1 MPFTGCPQTWHQ
13 GPDSGAPQF
22 RQFGGIGSDLRATG
36 FAHALRV
43 VWAAKI
49 ARLPA
54 ARRPMTFESARL
66 LREAR
71 ASARLALPLMLA
83 QLSLMSMNVVD
94 TVLAGHHGASS
105 LGAVAVGSA
114 LWSLVMLILL
124 GVMMAVPAFVAQ
136 LVGAGRRADAA
147 DLFRQALWLGL
158 GLSLP
163 LFLLVRST
171 APLLLGIGIEAD
183 QVPLID
189 GFLKGV
195 SWGTPAVALFMA
207 QRGLSEGLSLTRPG
221 MYFGLLGLA
230 LLVPLGWAMMFG
242 RLGFA
247 EGGPAGLGRA
257 TAVVLW
263 VQTLG
268 LGLYLHLRR
277 HYRDL
282 GLFSRLQS
290 PDPRQLFDLLRVGVP
305 MGVTVFMEGSLF
317 VVSALMVGV
326 LGAVTVAGHQ
336 IANNI
341 ASVAFMV
348 PLGLA
353 MASTVRVGEAVGRGD
368 ARGVRYAG
376 YAGLGLTLLLQSLS
390 AAVMFAAPMAIVS
403 LYTPDAAVRTVA
415 AQLIFFAAVF
425 QFSDGIQVACN
436 GALRGMKDTRV
447 PMFLTL
453 FAYWIVG
460 MPLGYG
466 LAFPLGWGAA
476 GVWTGLIAGL
486 SVAAVLLYLRFWRMA
501 HGERWER
508 LTRTA

>member
-1 MPFTGCPQTWHQ
+1 M
-13 GPDSGAPQF
+13 S
-22 RQFGGIGSDLRATG
+22 
-36 FAHALRV
+36 
-43 VWAAKI
+43 
-49 ARLPA
+49 
-54 ARRPMTFESARL
+54 FEPSRL

-71 ASARLALPLMLA
+71 ASFRLALPLMLA

-94 TVLAGHHGASS
+94 TVLAGHHHADS

-114 LWSLVMLILL
+114 LWSMVVLILL
-124 GVMMAVPAFVAQ
+124 GVLMALPAFVAQ
-136 LVGAGRRADAA
+136 LVGAGRRTDTAVV
-147 DLFRQALWLGL
+147 FRQALWLGL
-158 GLSLP
+158 ALSVP
-163 LFLLVRST
+163 LFVLVRST
-171 APLLLGIGIEAD
+171 APMLLAIGIEPA
-183 QVPLID
+183 QIPLID

-195 SWGTPAVALFMA
+195 SWGTPAVALFMV

-230 LLVPLGWAMMFG
+230 LLVPLGWAMLFG
-242 RLGFA
+242 RLGFS
-247 EGGPAGLGRA
+247 EGGPAGLGQA
-257 TAVVLW
+257 TAAVLW
-263 VQTLG
+263 VQALG
-268 LGLYLHLRR
+268 LGLYLRMRR

-282 GLFSRLQS
+282 DLFGRVDP
-290 PDPRQLFDLLRVGVP
+290 PDPRQLRDLLRVGVP

-326 LGAVTVAGHQ
+326 LGAMTVAGHQ

-353 MASTVRVGEAVGRGD
+353 MASTVRVGEAVGRDD

-376 YAGLGLTLLLQSLS
+376 YAGLGLTVLLQSLS
-390 AAVMFAAPMAIVS
+390 ATLMFAAPLAIVS
-403 LYTPDAAVRTVA
+403 LYTPDPAVRAVA
-415 AQLIFFAAVF
+415 VQLIFFAAVF
-425 QFSDGIQVACN
+425 QFSDGVQVACN

-447 PMFLTL
+447 PMILTL
-453 FAYWIVG
+453 FAYWVIG

-476 GVWTGLIAGL
+476 GVWIGLIGGL
-486 SVAAVLLYLRFWRMA
+486 TVAALLLYARFWYIA

-508 LTRTA
+508 LTRPA

>member
-1 MPFTGCPQTWHQ
+1 MPFE
-13 GPDSGAPQF
+13 A
-22 RQFGGIGSDLRATG
+22 
-36 FAHALRV
+36 
-43 VWAAKI
+43 
-49 ARLPA
+49 
-54 ARRPMTFESARL
+54 ARL

-71 ASARLALPLMLA
+71 ASVRLALPLMLA

-94 TVLAGHHGASS
+94 TVLAGHHGAAS

-124 GVMMAVPAFVAQ
+124 GVLMAVPAFVAQ
-136 LVGAGRRADAA
+136 LVGAGRRGDTAP
-147 DLFRQALWLGL
+147 LFRQALWLGL
-158 GLSLP
+158 ALSLP
-163 LFLLVRST
+163 LFVLVRST
-171 APLLLGIGIEAD
+171 QPLLLAIGIEPE

-195 SWGTPAVALFMA
+195 SWGTPAVALFMV
-207 QRGLSEGLSLTRPG
+207 QRGLSDGLSLTRPG
-221 MYFGLLGLA
+221 MYFGVLGLA

-242 RLGFA
+242 RMGFA

-263 VQTLG
+263 VQALG
-268 LGLYLHLRR
+268 LALYLRLRR

-282 GLFSRLQS
+282 DLFGRLER
-290 PDPRQLFDLLRVGVP
+290 PDPRQLFDLLRIGVP

-326 LGAVTVAGHQ
+326 LGALTVAAHQ
-336 IANNI
+336 IANNV

-353 MASTVRVGEAVGRGD
+353 MASTVRVGEAVGRDD
-368 ARGVRYAG
+368 ARGVRYAA
-376 YAGLGLTLLLQSLS
+376 YAGLGMTLLLQSLS
-390 AAVMFAAPMAIVS
+390 ATVLFLAPMAIVG
-403 LYTPDAAVRTVA
+403 LYTPDPAVRAIA
-415 AQLIFFAAVF
+415 AQLIFYAAVF

-436 GALRGMKDTRV
+436 GALRGLKDTRV
-447 PMFLTL
+447 PMILTL
-453 FAYWIVG
+453 FAYWLVG

-466 LAFPLGWGAA
+466 LAFPLGWGAP
-476 GVWTGLIAGL
+476 GVWVGLIAGL
-486 SVAAVLLYLRFWRMA
+486 SVAALLLYARFWYMA

-508 LTRTA
+508 LLTRRAFT